1 MNNYIILDLEVIGEI
16 GDLRQAVIICFLL
29 NQKKDIEKVKKQ
41 VWKKEYL
48 AKILR
53 VTPKTIY
60 NDLTKLQDNG
70 YLQYNRKYNLEIEL
84 SHKSLKWFGKT
95 TQTQIQQTPQNQPS
109 KENIQI
115 KQNKISKREAYLKL
129 LKEKMISG

>member
-1 MNNYIILDLEVIGEI
+1 MNNYIKLDLEVIGEI

-70 YLQYNRKYNLEIEL
+70 YLQYKRKYNLQIEL
-84 SHKSLKWFGKT
+84 SDKSLKWFGKT
-95 TQTQIQQTPQNQPS
+95 TQTQIQQTPQTQPS

>member
-1 MNNYIILDLEVIGEI
+1 MNNYIKLDLEVIGEI

-41 VWKKEYL
+41 VWEKEYL
-48 AKILR
+48 AKILS

-70 YLQYNRKYNLEIEL
+70 YLQYKRKYNLEIEL
-84 SHKSLKWFGKT
+84 SDKSLKWFGKT
-95 TQTQIQQTPQNQPS
+95 TQTQIKQTPQTQPS